1 MGAQKRVT
9 PFFGLLFVAFAVC
22 CVASCATFS
31 EEEVRKEP
39 YLRIIYV
46 PGGDGPVVTLM
57 DIDEEMIRLGE
68 FGGRMFKK
76 RISIDRSEPILREIA
91 RGVLDDL
98 QTSPGIGRHDREIWI
113 EVNGD
118 SKVGFLADDPPQVLE
133 DLLRAARELF
143 AAEFGSRFDYVAR
156 HLP

>member
-1 MGAQKRVT
+1 MGAQRRVT
-9 PFFGLLFVAFAVC
+9 PFFGLLFGALAAC

-31 EEEVRKEP
+31 EKEVRKEP

-57 DIDEEMIRLGE
+57 DIDEDVIRFGE
-68 FGGRMFKK
+68 FGGRVFKE
-76 RISIDRSEPILREIA
+76 RISLDKSRPILREIA
-91 RGVLDDL
+91 RGVLNGL

-118 SKVGFLADDPPQVLE
+118 SKVGFLADSPPQALE
-133 DLLRAARELF
+133 GLLRAVRELF
-143 AAEFGSRFDYVAR
+143 AEEFGSRFDYVAR
-156 HLP
+156 YLP